1 MVPRVDGGQIICGLF
16 TGAVFIVFTPVLLS
30 LLASSTANAA
40 TWKAESFSPELQH
53 IVTRLVDVILP
64 GSTTPGALDVN
75 VPQFIDKVYGKLF
88 SVTERQNFSAGAD
101 AFAGRFEQVFG
112 HRVMDGGGDE
122 FQQLLAGYFN
132 LSEQERNRIF
142 AEQDKNL
149 ADIAPAD
156 RDVYLIYRFLLSV
169 RENTLFGYFTS
180 EIGYTQAMRY
190 AETPGRF
197 EPCVPFTP
205 GEKSWADHA

>member
-1 MVPRVDGGQIICGLF
+1 MDRRTALKNISAGLGGVAG
-16 TGAVFIVFTPVLLS
+16 TPVLLS

-53 IVTRLVDVILP
+53 IVTQLVDVILP

-88 SVTERQNFSAGAD
+88 SVTERQNFSAGAG

-112 HRVMDGGGDE
+112 HRVMAGGGDE

-149 ADIAPAD
+149 ADIDSAD
-156 RDVYLIYRFLLSV
+156 RDVYLIYKFLLSV
-169 RENTLFGYFTS
+169 RENTLFGFFTS
-180 EIGYTQAMRY
+180 EKIGKDVLNYDPIPELY
-190 AETPGRF
+190 DG
-197 EPCVPFTP
+197 CVPLSDIGNAWTV
-205 GEKSWADHA
+205 